1 MKKNIRYIT
10 DGALIVAIYAIFL
23 LVCRFFSNGLEES
36 VYFIL
41 PIPLIIYGSKYN
53 LKDSLI
59 VLLATIGLSFLLINP
74 FNALFY
80 ILPTCILGVV
90 YPLLEKR
97 RLPISLQVLIVTL
110 FYFLIN
116 LFTMV
121 IFAHLLNYDIV
132 EDCKS
137 LVESFAKL
145 FSNLNVSYLEA
156 LMISIIPSTIIIT
169 SILDGILLIVL
180 SKVLLYKLKLTTNIF
195 FLNLT
200 FENFPRIVG
209 FIYIIV
215 FVLMM
220 FSTKYIPLKD
230 NLYIFWS
237 IILNIGIVFSFL
249 MIYQGLFLVGKYCK
263 VRNKKWLY
271 ILTVISVFIFPF
283 ISIFL
288 GLIQNIFHLSNKIF

>member
-1 MKKNIRYIT
+1 MKKNLRYIT

-59 VLLATIGLSFLLINP
+59 VLLATIGLSFVLINP

-80 ILPTCILGVV
+80 ILPTGILGVV

-220 FSTKYIPLKD
+220 F
-230 NLYIFWS
+230 
-237 IILNIGIVFSFL
+237 
-249 MIYQGLFLVGKYCK
+249 
-263 VRNKKWLY
+263 Y